1 MNVRKLWLGIGALLL
16 IGTAPAFAA
25 NFEVEAQP
33 DLSFK
38 PAQLTINAGDTV
50 TFKNS
55 GGTHNVTAD
64 NGSWRCAASCSDT
77 GGSGNLSGAAWSFT
91 RTFNTAGTFGYH
103 CEAHGAPGAGMA
115 GSITINA
122 VTATGHPIVGGMSG
136 NWFNPTAGQGGH
148 GFQIEIL
155 PNNGLLAIWF
165 VFNPAG
171 TAQNWIFSQGSY
183 ETNGNS
189 VTASA
194 FLQQGARFP
203 PNFDSSTITTTPW
216 GTLEFKFSDCTNGT
230 VEYTPN
236 DTALA
241 AGYGHIPAF
250 PIQRLT
256 TIAGTT
262 CQ

>member
-1 MNVRKLWLGIGALLL
+1 MKLLKSCLGAAALLV
-16 IGTAPAFAA
+16 ICAAPAFAA

-33 DLSFK
+33 NLTFK
-38 PAQLTINAGDTV
+38 PDHLTITAGDTV

-55 GGTHNVTAD
+55 GGTHNVVAD
-64 NGSWRCAASCSDT
+64 NGSFKCAANCSDT
-77 GGSGNLSGAAWSFT
+77 GGTGNVSGAAWSFT

-103 CEAHGAPGAGMA
+103 CDAHGAPGQGMA

-122 VTATGHPIVGGMSG
+122 ATTTGPNISGGFSG

-155 PNNGLLAIWF
+155 PNNGMLAIWF

-171 TAQNWIFSQGSY
+171 TAQNWIFAQGNY
-183 ETNGNS
+183 QANNGD
-189 VTASA
+189 VVLSA
-194 FLQQGARFP
+194 FLQQGGRFP
-203 PNFDSSTITTTPW
+203 PNFDSANVTTTPW
-216 GTLEFKFSDCTNGT
+216 GTLEIKFSDCTNGT

-236 DTALA
+236 DTALN

-256 TIAGTT
+256 TIAGTS